1 MLCLGLDMGSR
12 YTKAVLLDEAGT
24 IVGSSVVRIKPPFE
38 GAAKEAMEAVLE
50 SSGLQDSDV
59 DYVATTGFARFA
71 VPFRQIQITDLTC
84 AARGAVMLFPGTATV
99 LDIGFQSTRT
109 IRVLPNGH
117 VKEFK
122 TNDKCAAGAGGFVE
136 RSARYLEI
144 GLDQVGSL
152 SMRAENPVS
161 ISSVCAVL
169 AESEIINHVSDN
181 RQVPDILRG
190 VHHSLATRALGLM
203 RRIGVEPEL
212 TMVGGM
218 AIQEGMV
225 KEVEKVFKMK
235 VNVPE
240 SPQLVAALG
249 AARLGL
255 NRLLTK
261 QAAG

>member
-1 MLCLGLDMGSR
+1 MICLGLDMGSR
-12 YTKAVLLDEAGT
+12 YTKAVLMDESSTILGSAVMRTQPPFVDTAAKARAMVLDEAGL
-24 IVGSSVVRIKPPFE
+24 S
-38 GAAKEAMEAVLE
+38 EA
-50 SSGLQDSDV
+50 DI
-59 DYVATTGFARFA
+59 DYTVTTGFARFA
-71 VPFRQIQITDLTC
+71 VPFRQLQITDMTC
-84 AARGAVMLFPGTATV
+84 AARGAIMLFPETRTV

-136 RSARYLEI
+136 RSAKYLEVT
-144 GLDQVGSL
+144 LDQVGEL
-152 SMRAENPVS
+152 SQNAKAPVT

-181 RQVPDILRG
+181 RQVEDILRG
-190 VHHSLATRALGLM
+190 VHNSLATRALGLM
-203 RRIGVEPEL
+203 RRIGVEAEL

-218 AIQEGMV
+218 ALQAGMIE
-225 KEVEKVFKMK
+225 EVAKVFQMK

-240 SPQLVAALG
+240 NPPLATAMG

-255 NRLLTK
+255 NRALAK
-261 QAAG
+261 RAV

>member
-12 YTKAVLLDEAGT
+12 YTKAVIMDDAGT
-24 IVGSSVVRIKPPFE
+24 VLGSSVGRTKPPFE
-38 GAAKEAMEAVLE
+38 GAAKEAMGAVLE
-50 SSGLQDSDV
+50 SAGLKESDI

-84 AARGAVMLFPGTATV
+84 AARGAISLFPDTQTV

-144 GLDQVGSL
+144 GLDQVGPL
-152 SMRAENPVS
+152 SMQAQDPVS

-190 VHHSLATRALGLM
+190 VHNSLATRALGLM

-218 AIQEGMV
+218 ALQQGMV
-225 KEVEKVFKMK
+225 EEVEKVFKMK

-240 SPQLVAALG
+240 APQLVAALG

-255 NRLLTK
+255 NRLMAK
-261 QAAG
+261 QAG

>member
-12 YTKAVLLDEAGT
+12 YTKAVIMDETGE
-24 IVGSSVVRIKPPFE
+24 VLGSTVLRTRPPFE
-38 GAAKEAMEAVLE
+38 GIAKEAMGRALE
-50 SSGLQDSDV
+50 VAGLKEDEV
-59 DYVATTGFARFA
+59 DYVATTGFARFS

-84 AARGAVMLFPGTATV
+84 AARGVIMLFPQTRTV

-109 IRVLPNGH
+109 IRILPNGH

-136 RSARYLEI
+136 RSARYLEVN
-144 GLDQVGSL
+144 LDEVGPL
-152 SMRAENPVS
+152 SMHATNPVS

-190 VHHSLATRALGLM
+190 VHNSLATRALGLM
-203 RRIGVEPEL
+203 RRIGVESEL
-212 TMVGGM
+212 SMVGGI
-218 AIQEGMV
+218 ALQAGMV
-225 KEVEKVFKMK
+225 EEVEKVFKMK
-235 VNVPE
+235 VNVPPA
-240 SPQLVAALG
+240 PQLVAAIG

-255 NRLLTK
+255 NRLMAK
-261 QAAG
+261 QAG